1 MAGSIAVPSVQ
12 SLFLELR
19 FRGQVLG
26 TATGFV
32 VCGKHGYY
40 LVTNRHNVTGR
51 HQDTGKPLSK
61 MAGVPDEVAIQHN
74 ALGALGSW
82 TKTVEP
88 LFTDSIPRWYE
99 HPRLG
104 SKADFVALPLSQLA
118 GIQIYPYD
126 LANPGPPIHV
136 GPADS
141 VSVVGFPFG
150 RSVAG
155 YVAIWASG
163 FLASEPDL
171 DYDQLPVM
179 LIDCRTRPGQSGS
192 PVIAHRSGGM
202 VPTIGGGSAVYS
214 GPVTRFLG
222 IYSGRIQHESDLGFV
237 WKASAL
243 AELMAKL

>member
-1 MAGSIAVPSVQ
+1 MAGSISAPSVQ

-19 FRGQVLG
+19 FRGQPLS

-32 VCGKHGYY
+32 VRGQHGHY

-51 HQDTGKPLSK
+51 HQDTGEPLSRT
-61 MAGVPDEVAIQHN
+61 AGVPDEVAIQHN
-74 ALGALGSW
+74 ALGVLGRW
-82 TKTVEP
+82 TQKVEP
-88 LFTDSIPRWYE
+88 LFTDGIPRWYE
-99 HPRLG
+99 HPRFG
-104 SKADFVALPLSQLA
+104 SKADFVALPLSQLP

-150 RSVAG
+150 RAVAG

-171 DYDQLPVM
+171 DYDGLPVM
-179 LIDCRTRPGQSGS
+179 LIDCRSRPGQSGS

-202 VPTIGGGSAVYS
+202 VPTIGGGSAAYS
-214 GPVTRFLG
+214 DPVTRFLG
-222 IYSGRIQHESDLGFV
+222 IYSGRISQESDLGLV
-237 WKASAL
+237 WKASAV
-243 AELMAKL
+243 AELMAQL